1 MNLNVIKPDFPQA
14 FKADDVKSLVIA
26 LVLYAVVACV
36 IGWVLG
42 LLSWIPIIGFIFGV
56 VRWVINL
63 YCAVGIILAL
73 LVFLKVVK

>member
-1 MNLNVIKPDFPQA
+1 MNLNVIKPYFPQA